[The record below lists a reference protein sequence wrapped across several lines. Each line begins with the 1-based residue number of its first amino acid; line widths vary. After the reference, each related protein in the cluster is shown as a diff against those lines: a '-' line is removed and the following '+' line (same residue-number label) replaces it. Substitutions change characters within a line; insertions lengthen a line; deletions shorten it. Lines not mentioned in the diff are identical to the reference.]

1 MPEQQDQDFFRHLV
15 EHALDVVT
23 VISADGS
30 IVYNS
35 PSLETVLGYLPE
47 DLEGAN
53 VVAYIHEDDQGAV
66 SEAIANTLT
75 DDSSFEL
82 VEFRFRHKDGAYRYC
97 QAVARQWKIGGEV
110 ELLVNTR
117 DVTIQHQAQT
127 DLAASN
133 DLLSQIYSASSN
145 LLTVSNPEDGTLLEA
160 NDAWLKTLGYTRD
173 EVIGHTALE
182 LSIWGLPENRQ
193 RLISELNRRG
203 ELNGFRA
210 TSYTKNGQPLRV
222 IVDARLLTVDG
233 ELRVLMSVQNI
244 TEVLQV
250 EEQLRQAQ
258 KMESLGQL
266 TGGVAHDFNNLL
278 GIVMGNI
285 ELMREGLEPDS
296 EQHEFA
302 DQILSATERGASL
315 TRQLLT
321 FSRRQMLSPVVLN
334 LVDLLSGIEDLLKTT
349 VGENTV
355 VRVSSG
361 LDIWPCLLDPKQFE
375 NAILN
380 LTINAKDAM
389 PAGGTLEYT
398 LSNVPMTK
406 TSHLQVLGG
415 NASGDYV
422 CLRVSDTGAGMSGD
436 VVTQAFDPFFST
448 KEPGKGTGLGLSMVF
463 GFVKQSG
470 GLVGIESELGC
481 GTTVSLYLPR
491 SDDGKI
497 APPAKEEALV
507 LARVQH
513 GRALVL
519 EDNQPLCQLITC
531 YLEELGYTVLTAS
544 GESGLKAM
552 QTALHSIDLIVSDV
566 LLEGPKRG
574 PELVRELRQTHPA
587 CLVLFMTGYAASEVI
602 AETDLSISKPFGRV
616 QFMNA
621 IASLA

>member
-1 MPEQQDQDFFRHLV
+1 MPEQQDQEFFRRLV
-15 EHALDVVT
+15 EHALDLVT
-23 VISADGS
+23 VLSADGT

-35 PSLETVLGYLPE
+35 PSLENVLGYLPE
-47 DLEGAN
+47 DLEGTN
-53 VVAYIHEDDQGAV
+53 VLAYIHEDDQCVV
-66 SEAIANTLT
+66 SEATASNLI
-75 DDSSFEL
+75 DDSGDGL
-82 VEFRFRHKDGAYRYC
+82 LAFRFQHKDGTYRYC
-97 QAVARQWKIGGEV
+97 QAVARQWKIGGESG
-110 ELLVNTR
+110 LLVNTR
-117 DVTIQHQAQT
+117 DVTAQHQGQI

-133 DLLSQIYSASSN
+133 ELLTQIYSASSN
-145 LLTVSNPEDGTLLEA
+145 LLTVSNPEDGTILEV

-173 EVIGHTALE
+173 EVIGRTALE
-182 LSIWGLPENRQ
+182 LSVWGSPENRQ

-203 ELNGFRA
+203 ELSGFRA
-210 TSYTKNGQPLRV
+210 TSYTKSGEPLRI
-222 IVDARLLTVDG
+222 IVDARLLTVAG

-278 GIVMGNI
+278 GIIMGNI

-296 EQHEFA
+296 EQYVFA
-302 DQILSATERGASL
+302 DQILNATERGASL
-315 TRQLLT
+315 TRQLLA

-334 LVDLLSGIEDLLKTT
+334 LVDLLSGFEDLLKTT

-355 VRVSSG
+355 VRIAG
-361 LDIWPCLLDPKQFE
+361 DGDTWPCLLDPTQFE
-375 NAILN
+375 NAVLN

-389 PAGGTLEYT
+389 PAGGTLVYT
-398 LSNVPMTK
+398 LSNVRMTRA
-406 TSHLQVLGG
+406 SHPQLLDESV
-415 NASGDYV
+415 SGDYV
-422 CLRVSDTGAGMSGD
+422 CLRISDTGIGMSSD
-436 VVTQAFDPFFST
+436 VVAQAFDPFYTT
-448 KEPGKGTGLGLSMVF
+448 KELGKGTGLGLSMVF

-470 GLVGIESELGC
+470 GLVDIDSQPGV
-481 GTTVSLYLPR
+481 GTAVSLYFPR

-497 APPAKEEALV
+497 APPEKEEVLV
-507 LARVQH
+507 MARVQQ
-513 GRALVL
+513 GRALIL
-519 EDNQPLCQLITC
+519 EDNQPLCRLITR

-544 GESGLKAM
+544 GDSGLKAI
-552 QTALHSIDLIVSDV
+552 QKTLGSIDLIVSDV

-587 CLVLFMTGYAASEVI
+587 CRVLFMTGYAASEVI